1 LSPGVLSI
9 LAITGPIYLVA
20 AIGFLCTRAGLF
32 QRTDMRVLGKFVVN
46 VALPAL
52 LFNALAQRSVGEVLN
67 PVFIAAYAVGSLGAN
82 LAGVLWARRVAGK
95 PLSAAAIVGMGMS
108 CPNSGFI
115 GFPLVAQMFGPVNA
129 GIGLAL
135 AMVVENFLTLPLSLA
150 LADSDLGEGGAGQ
163 TRGQRLRAAL
173 LQSARGV
180 VRNPM
185 IWGIALGFVFSVAGW
200 ALPAPFAKA
209 VDLLAMACAS
219 LALFVIGGAL
229 VGISTQGLVRD
240 VTVIAAGKLLL
251 HPLLVLAAVLLL
263 PPMASELQ
271 VMVVVMAAVPM
282 LGIYPVLAQRHGHET
297 LAAAAQLGATL
308 AAFFTLPLVA
318 WAAGQA
324 LTR

>member
-1 LSPGVLSI
+1 
-9 LAITGPIYLVA
+9 PIYLVA

-32 QRTDMRVLGKFVVN
+32 QRADMRVLGKFVVN
-46 VALPAL
+46 LALPAL
-52 LFNALAQRSVGEVLN
+52 LFNALSQRSLAEVLN
-67 PVFIAAYAVGSLGAN
+67 PVFVAAYAIGSLGAN
-82 LAGVLWARRVAGK
+82 LAGVLWARKVAGK

-115 GFPLVAQMFGPVNA
+115 GFPLVAQLFGPVNA

-173 LQSARGV
+173 LQSLRGI

-185 IWGIALGFVFSVAGW
+185 IWGIALGLLFSLAGW
-200 ALPAPFAKA
+200 RLPQPMART
-209 VDLLAMACAS
+209 VDLFAAACAS
-219 LALFVIGGAL
+219 LALFVIGGSL
-229 VGISTQGLVRD
+229 VGISTRGLARD

-263 PPMASELQ
+263 PPMARELQ
-271 VMVVVMAAVPM
+271 VMAVVMAAVPM
-282 LGIYPVLAQRHGHET
+282 LGIYPVLAQKHGQDT
-297 LAAAAQLGATL
+297 MAAAAQLGTTVAS
-308 AAFFTLPLVA
+308 FFTLAFVV
-318 WAAGQA
+318 WAAQA
-324 LTR
+324 VLG